1 MVESYQKF
9 QVIMSL
15 VLINIF
21 QRPSW
26 KTSKEMAIAITQHE
40 AVIARMADSHGDEDK
55 GTVYAIG

>member
-1 MVESYQKF
+1 
-9 QVIMSL
+9 MSL